1 MGKRSVKVNTF
12 FPRRIFSPDIWGSDA
27 RKENPE
33 EYDEYKIISKFA
45 ANTIPSNNAFTTRGQ
60 RYSSSEQNDF
70 GFVGNYLDE
79 NPFTSAPGS
88 RKSYKTFRG
97 TNTQDVN
104 YNEIDMED
112 LVETPLSKAAPLT
125 YALSNDVR
133 PSALQ
138 EPVIPF
144 TQNVEELEKQKEII
158 TLEQDELTAFYRP
171 AVISNDIQE
180 IVTPEVQI
188 APTIEEDPIEIAQQ
202 AFVKPEVDE
211 PESFESSPQIE
222 LDAYEPTSFIAPE
235 PTVLPEAAQAV
246 REISEYERLVKDDP
260 EAYYAPEIH
269 ENSIP
274 QGDFDYFA
282 LNITET
288 ISHPH
293 NDSLQ
298 FANSEFVSSQ
308 IENYENEEVQ
318 AQNDIFERVLQYKK
332 QIIIAAAVVVFIIC
346 AAVLYLSFT
355 GSDSPKATP
364 IPAELN
370 TNNISGEKPVI
381 LVPTDKDNSNVVLDQ
396 NGNVVGQ

>member
-45 ANTIPSNNAFTTRGQ
+45 AKTIPSNNAFTTRGQ
-60 RYSSSEQNDF
+60 RYSSNEQNDF

-125 YALSNDVR
+125 SALSNDVR

-171 AVISNDIQE
+171 AVISNDVQE
-180 IVTPEVQI
+180 IISPEAPV
-188 APTIEEDPIEIAQQ
+188 APTIEEDPIEIAPQ
-202 AFVKPEVDE
+202 AFVETEVNE
-211 PESFESSPQIE
+211 PEAFETSPQIE
-222 LDAYEPTSFIAPE
+222 LDTYEPTSFIAPE
-235 PTVLPEAAQAV
+235 PTVIPEAAQAV

-260 EAYYAPEIH
+260 EVYYAPEIY
-269 ENSIP
+269 EAPIP

-282 LNITET
+282 LNSTET

-355 GSDSPKATP
+355 GSDDPKATP

-370 TNNISGEKPVI
+370 TNNSSGEKPVI